1 MKIGILGGGISG
13 LTLQRFLEHP
23 AEVLEKAPRPGGLCR
38 TFWKDGFGFDIGGH
52 ILFSKHKH
60 VNELIDSLLGDNI
73 NYCKRANKILFRD
86 RYVKY
91 PFENDLGSLDKQDA
105 YECLIGYL
113 QNDFKAEPTNLE
125 EWAYAAFGK
134 GIADRYLN
142 PYNRKIWKLEPREM
156 GLDWVGRIPRPPVE
170 DVVKS
175 AMGIETEGYTHQ
187 LYFRYPLHGG
197 FESVVTAMIK
207 DPSQVHC
214 GTKVEKIRK
223 RGDGWHVTTS
233 GHQGESTS
241 GNRERLYDRLVMA
254 FPVMDAVPCFEDVPE
269 EVLEAVKGLRYN
281 ALRLAFIAVNNESL
295 MDKSAVYIP
304 DPTVQPHR
312 VCYMGFF
319 SPNTVRPGT
328 SSLVAETTTR
338 PGDRVDTLSDNDFLD
353 LVIGDLD
360 RVGIIRKED
369 VIVRDTR
376 RIGYAYPVYDRNHG
390 KNTGVLKRWF
400 ESMGID
406 QLGRFAEFDYINSDE
421 CIHRAMQ
428 LARKL
433 NATEATA
440 RVAS

>member
-23 AEVLEKAPRPGGLCR
+23 SEVLEKAPRPGGLCR
-38 TFWKDGFGFDIGGH
+38 TFWKEGFGFDIGGH
-52 ILFSKHKH
+52 ILFSKHQH
-60 VNELIDSLLGDNI
+60 VNDLVNKLLGDNV
-73 NYCKRANKILFRD
+73 NHCKRANKILFKG

-91 PFENDLGSLDKQDA
+91 PFENDLGSLDKLDA

-113 QNDFKAEPTNLE
+113 KNDFIGEPTNLE
-125 EWAYAAFGK
+125 EWAYAAFGT

-156 GLDWVGRIPRPPVE
+156 GLEWVGRIPRPPIE

-175 AMGIETEGYTHQ
+175 ALGIETEGYTHQ
-187 LYFRYPLHGG
+187 LHFRYPLHGG
-197 FESVVTAMIK
+197 FESVVKAMIK
-207 DPSQVHC
+207 DAAKVHC
-214 GTKVEKIRK
+214 GVKVEKIRK
-223 RGDGWHVTTS
+223 RGASWSVATS
-233 GHQGESTS
+233 KE
-241 GNRERLYDRLVMA
+241 ERLYDHLVMA
-254 FPVMDAVPCFEDVPE
+254 FPVMDAVPCFQDVPD
-269 EVLEAVKGLRYN
+269 EVHEAVQGLRCN
-281 ALRLAFIAVNNESL
+281 ALRLAFVAVNNESL

-319 SPNTVRPGT
+319 SPNMVRPGT

-338 PGDRVDTLSDNDFLD
+338 PGDRVDTLSDSEFLD
-353 LVIGDLD
+353 LIIGDLD
-360 RVGIIRKED
+360 RVGIIRTQD

-376 RIGYAYPVYDRNHG
+376 RIEYAYPVYDRNHG
-390 KNTGVLKRWF
+390 KNTATLKRWF

-428 LARKL
+428 LAKKL
-433 NATEATA
+433 NARAKPG